1 MDLDSCE
8 FCVPCTFS
16 FMSAMILTVGDDIVV
31 RAACQCQ
38 KFPPNPPI
46 SGERLGFWTTPQG
59 ICAERTRL
67 DGMRGAVT
75 VCVEGRRR
83 LRLCRVKD
91 EDTPGRFSKR
101 GQKIR

>member
-1 MDLDSCE
+1 SNTNCPASNSTSCSSTCRVALGE
-8 FCVPCTFS
+8 EPGNLVPVPSLSCKALSSST
-16 FMSAMILTVGDDIVV
+16 
-31 RAACQCQ
+31 ACQ
-38 KFPPNPPI
+38 FNPAHFLTPPNPPI

-83 LRLCRVKD
+83 L
-91 EDTPGRFSKR
+91 
-101 GQKIR
+101 